1 MTNTDS
7 KLETHP
13 APAGSPVGLVRVVA
27 PWSGEMLR
35 GMRVAEWR
43 WRDQNNHWDHAT
55 HWSTGPQDRQ
65 ERLYTEA
72 DMLAVLASR
81 DAAFAALVSLEA
93 ESVFEESGCEV
104 ESFLEAKNN
113 ALAVL
118 KAARESSLGA
128 PDADDELPQVVQ
140 APKAP
145 APATTKAARR
155 GQSVGYEWDVEIVA
169 DGDTVEHE
177 DGEVLEHDHCGSYA
191 EAKRKAAETPPEGCR
206 YVIVLVRDDDKC
218 RAWAYLED
226 GKLPETFTD
235 GLGHEYRQVPKRF
248 VDEVAKG

>member
-1 MTNTDS
+1 MTNTNS
-7 KLETHP
+7 KLEIRP
-13 APAGSPVGLVRVVA
+13 APAGSPAGLVRVVA

-35 GMRVAEWR
+35 GMRVATWR
-43 WRDQNNHWDHAT
+43 WRNPKDYWEYAT
-55 HWSTGPQDRQ
+55 HWSTGPQDSQ
-65 ERLYTEA
+65 KRLYTEA
-72 DMLAVLASR
+72 DMLEVLASR
-81 DAAFAALVSLEA
+81 DAAIGALVSLEA

-118 KAARESSLGA
+118 KAARESKLGA
-128 PDADDELPQVVQ
+128 PGVDDEPTPVVQ
-140 APKAP
+140 APQAP
-145 APATTKAARR
+145 APAPTKAARR

-169 DGDTVEHE
+169 DGGTAEHE

-191 EAKRKAAETPPEGCR
+191 EAKRKASETPPEGCR
-206 YVIVLVRDDDKC
+206 FVIVLVRDDDKC

-235 GLGHEYRQVPKRF
+235 GLGHEYRQVPQRF
-248 VDEVAKG
+248 INEVAKG